1 MTNKTVASLTT
12 EALKALDELKLARTL
27 AADLKTERSK
37 MIDDVKAT
45 KEYQALDG
53 AANEA
58 VDTIDQL
65 EDFIRETVLE
75 LNEMGADLPDRTG
88 VKYWDKI
95 IIPDDRAIFEWALTH
110 MAVALTLNVSMIEK
124 HVTQYPGSIPE
135 TLAFSYKEP
144 RAQIA
149 AKL

>member
-95 IIPDDRAIFEWALTH
+95 IIPDDRAIF
-110 MAVALTLNVSMIEK
+110 
-124 HVTQYPGSIPE
+124 
-135 TLAFSYKEP
+135 
-144 RAQIA
+144 
-149 AKL
+149 